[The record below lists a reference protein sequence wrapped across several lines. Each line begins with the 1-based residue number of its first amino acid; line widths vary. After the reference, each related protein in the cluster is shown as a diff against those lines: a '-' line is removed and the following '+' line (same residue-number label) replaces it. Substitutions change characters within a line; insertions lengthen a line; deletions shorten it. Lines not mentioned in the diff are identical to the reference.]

1 VPLSAYS
8 NRGWVGFRYVC
19 AGASSGLLA
28 ASGRLAGSRY
38 GRGLNAAHHLTVFNR
53 PVVSCQDLWRP
64 AVVLAFVA
72 VGVAAIGV
80 GGD

>member
-38 GRGLNAAHHLTVFNR
+38 GRGLNAAHHLTVFNAPSSR
-53 PVVSCQDLWRP
+53 ARI
-64 AVVLAFVA
+64 F
-72 VGVAAIGV
+72 
-80 GGD
+80 GDQRSYSPLLP